1 MSIQYDIED
10 VLEEV
15 GLAFSI
21 ERMGVDAGFDSEF
34 LTYTPNTQVT
44 KPFVREH
51 FLEITLKSDTNV
63 LSGDIL
69 TFLVGGDSYLVMNNT
84 SDFFENEVI
93 RYLAVLYKVNVV
105 LDILRPQNTTVG
117 YNTSFDF
124 LELYSEQKALIYA
137 PLFGNVGRIDDEAG
151 EYGLDKQELY
161 LPVGYDIKEI
171 DRIRI
176 SGTSEYYQVNS
187 VILRRFP
194 NIIVASL
201 KEDTR

>member
-1 MSIQYDIED
+1 MSIQFDIED
-10 VLEEV
+10 VLGEV
-15 GLAFSI
+15 GLEFSI
-21 ERMGVDAGFDSEF
+21 ERMGLATEFNSEF

-51 FLEITLKSDTNV
+51 FLETTFKSNTNV

-69 TFLVGGDSYLVMNNT
+69 TFSVGGASYLVMNNT
-84 SDFFENEVI
+84 PDYFENEII
-93 RYLAVLYKVNVV
+93 RYLAVLYKVNVSV
-105 LDILRPQNTTVG
+105 DILRPQNTTVG
-117 YNTSFDF
+117 YDTIFDF
-124 LELYSEQKALIYA
+124 STLYSEQKALMYA

-161 LPVGYDIKEI
+161 MPLGYGIKEI
-171 DRIRI
+171 DRIQI

-194 NIIVASL
+194 NIIIASL

>member
-1 MSIQYDIED
+1 MSIQFDIED
-10 VLEEV
+10 VLGEV
-15 GLAFSI
+15 GLEFSI
-21 ERMGVDAGFDSEF
+21 ERMGLNAGYDFEF

-51 FLEITLKSDTNV
+51 FLETTFKSDTNV

-69 TFLVGGDSYLVMNNT
+69 TFSIGGDSYLVMNNT
-84 SDFFENEVI
+84 PDYFENEII
-93 RYLAVLYKVNVV
+93 RYLAVLYKVNTLV
-105 LDILRPQNTTVG
+105 DILRPQNTTVG
-117 YNTSFDF
+117 YDTTFDF
-124 LELYSEQKALIYA
+124 SEVYSEQKALIYA

-161 LPVGYDIKEI
+161 MPLGYGIKEI
-171 DRIRI
+171 DRIRV

-187 VILRRFP
+187 VIRRRFP
-194 NIIVASL
+194 SIIVASL

>member
-1 MSIQYDIED
+1 MSIQFDIED
-10 VLEEV
+10 VLGEV
-15 GLAFSI
+15 GLEFSI
-21 ERMGVDAGFDSEF
+21 ERMGLATEFNSEF

-51 FLEITLKSDTNV
+51 FLETTFKSNTNV

-69 TFLVGGDSYLVMNNT
+69 TFSVGGASYLVMNNT
-84 SDFFENEVI
+84 PDYFENEII
-93 RYLAVLYKVNVV
+93 RYLAVLYKVNVSV
-105 LDILRPQNTTVG
+105 DILRPQNTTVG
-117 YNTSFDF
+117 YDTIFDF
-124 LELYSEQKALIYA
+124 STLYSEQKALMYA

-161 LPVGYDIKEI
+161 MPLGYGIKEI
-171 DRIRI
+171 DRIQI